1 MFGSRILKSQN
12 SPEGIDRLREALD
25 KADAVVIG
33 AGAGLSTSAGFVY
46 TGERFDRYFHDFA
59 EKYHSMICI
68 QAAFTPMILWKNIG
82 RTGAGIFILTAIL
95 MRQSRCM
102 RSCSLCLKVKTI
114 LF

>member
-59 EKYHSMICI
+59 EKYHFNDMY
-68 QAAFTPMILWKNIG
+68 
-82 RTGAGIFILTAIL
+82 
-95 MRQSRCM
+95 
-102 RSCSLCLKVKTI
+102 
-114 LF
+114 